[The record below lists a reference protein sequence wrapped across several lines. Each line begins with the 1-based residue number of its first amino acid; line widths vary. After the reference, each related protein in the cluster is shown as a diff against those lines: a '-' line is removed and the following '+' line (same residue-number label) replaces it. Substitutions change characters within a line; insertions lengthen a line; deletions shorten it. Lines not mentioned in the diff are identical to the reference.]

1 MPAPLHSEL
10 TRIAA
15 GDGRAATAART
26 ALGEGPTGERLA
38 AALRALAT
46 HRGPGSST
54 CPSDAAR
61 AVGGSGWRELMDEAR
76 EISRRLAISG
86 EVEITQGGEVIDP
99 DGDWRGPIRIRIV
112 RDCAE

>member
-15 GDGRAATAART
+15 GEGPGASAART
-26 ALGEGPTGERLA
+26 ALGEGPRRERLGA
-38 AALRALAT
+38 AIRALAA

-61 AVGGSGWRELMDEAR
+61 AVGGSGWRELMDDAR
-76 EISRRLAISG
+76 EISRGLAASG

-99 DGDWRGPIRIRIV
+99 DSEWRGPVRIRSA
-112 RDCAE
+112 RDPDE